1 MEAPPFTIAVA
12 TTPDDL
18 RAIWTLFQAY
28 AMSLPV
34 DLAYQGFAAE
44 LAGLPGAYAPPTGAL
59 LLARGGDGTP
69 LGCVALRAMETSGC
83 SEMKRLYVS
92 PEARGMGLGRSLA
105 QAVID
110 AARNAG
116 YRELRLDTLP
126 SMTDAQGLYQRL
138 GFVPTAPYYDTPVQG
153 TVFLALRLKADTST
167 W

>member
-1 MEAPPFTIAVA
+1 MSPDAAEIRPA
-12 TTPDDL
+12 TTDDDL
-18 RAIWTLFQAY
+18 AAIRELFQAY
-28 AMSLPV
+28 AASLPV

-59 LLARGGDGTP
+59 LLARGSDGTP

-105 QAVID
+105 LAVID

-116 YRELRLDTLP
+116 YQELRLDTLP
-126 SMTDAQGLYQRL
+126 SMTDAQALYHRL
-138 GFVPTAPYYDTPVQG
+138 GFIPTAPYYDTPVQG
-153 TVFLALRLKADTST
+153 TVFLALRLSSNRSIS
-167 W
+167 